1 MNYCFNADSARY
13 VYSNPHKKHIQ
24 LYHKCKQWFSI
35 CLILC
40 SICSFLSS
48 LMLLFILQC
57 FWFFIFVIPS
67 PSMFVSGIVH
77 VIFFLTIHSLHVHL
91 YLKKWCMSRAHYYH
105 KFMNLVRKKIT
116 MGMAGVRLKTKFI
129 QLKLER
135 ERKQC
140 ICSILIN

>member
-57 FWFFIFVIPS
+57 FWFFFFGIS
-67 PSMFVSGIVH
+67 LPSMFVSGIVH

-91 YLKKWCMSRAHYYH
+91 YLKKMVHESGSLLSQ
-105 KFMNLVRKKIT
+105 MNLVRKKIT
-116 MGMAGVRLKTKFI
+116 MGMAGVRLKTKLI

>member
-57 FWFFIFVIPS
+57 FWFFFFVIS
-67 PSMFVSGIVH
+67 LPSMFVSGIVH
-77 VIFFLTIHSLHVHL
+77 VIFFFTIHSLHVHL
-91 YLKKWCMSRAHYYH
+91 YLKKMVHESGSLLSQ
-105 KFMNLVRKKIT
+105 MNLVRKKIT

-140 ICSILIN
+140 ICTISMN

>member
-91 YLKKWCMSRAHYYH
+91 YLKKMVHESGSLLSQ
-105 KFMNLVRKKIT
+105 MNLVRKKIT

-140 ICSILIN
+140 ICFILIN

>member
-40 SICSFLSS
+40 SICSFLTS

-57 FWFFIFVIPS
+57 FWFFFFVIS
-67 PSMFVSGIVH
+67 LPSMFVSGIVH

-91 YLKKWCMSRAHYYH
+91 YLKKMVHESGSLLSQ
-105 KFMNLVRKKIT
+105 MNLVRKKIT

>member
-57 FWFFIFVIPS
+57 FWFFIFVISS

-91 YLKKWCMSRAHYYH
+91 YLKKMVHESGSLLSQ
-105 KFMNLVRKKIT
+105 MNLVRKKIT
-116 MGMAGVRLKTKFI
+116 MGMEGVRLKTKFI

>member
-57 FWFFIFVIPS
+57 FWFFFFVIS
-67 PSMFVSGIVH
+67 LPSMFVSGIVH

-91 YLKKWCMSRAHYYH
+91 YLKKMVHESGSLLSQ
-105 KFMNLVRKKIT
+105 MNLVRKKIT
-116 MGMAGVRLKTKFI
+116 MGMVGVRLKTKFI

>member
-57 FWFFIFVIPS
+57 FWFFFFVIS
-67 PSMFVSGIVH
+67 LPSMFVSGIVH

-91 YLKKWCMSRAHYYH
+91 YLKKMVHESGSLLSQ
-105 KFMNLVRKKIT
+105 MNLVRKKIT
-116 MGMAGVRLKTKFI
+116 MGMAGVRLNTKFI

>member
-57 FWFFIFVIPS
+57 FWFFFFVIS
-67 PSMFVSGIVH
+67 LPSMFVSGIVH

-91 YLKKWCMSRAHYYH
+91 YLKKMVHESGSLLSQ
-105 KFMNLVRKKIT
+105 MNLVRKKIT
-116 MGMAGVRLKTKFI
+116 MGMEGVRLKTKLI

>member
-57 FWFFIFVIPS
+57 FWFFFFVIS
-67 PSMFVSGIVH
+67 LPSMFVSGIVH
-77 VIFFLTIHSLHVHL
+77 VFFFLTIHSLHVHL
-91 YLKKWCMSRAHYYH
+91 YLKKMVHESGSLLSQ
-105 KFMNLVRKKIT
+105 MNLVRKKIT

>member
-1 MNYCFNADSARY
+1 MDYCFNADSARY

-57 FWFFIFVIPS
+57 FWFFFFVIS
-67 PSMFVSGIVH
+67 LPSMFVSGIVH

-91 YLKKWCMSRAHYYH
+91 YQKKMVHESGSLLSQ
-105 KFMNLVRKKIT
+105 MNLVRKKIT

>member
-13 VYSNPHKKHIQ
+13 VQSNPHKKHIQ

-91 YLKKWCMSRAHYYH
+91 YLKKMVHESGSLLSQ
-105 KFMNLVRKKIT
+105 MNLVRKIT
-116 MGMAGVRLKTKFI
+116 MGMTGVRLKTKFI

>member
-57 FWFFIFVIPS
+57 FWFFFFVIS
-67 PSMFVSGIVH
+67 LSSMFVSGIVH
-77 VIFFLTIHSLHVHL
+77 VIFFLTIHSLRVHL
-91 YLKKWCMSRAHYYH
+91 YLKKMVHESGSLLSQ
-105 KFMNLVRKKIT
+105 MNLVRKKTT
-116 MGMAGVRLKTKFI
+116 MGMAGVRPKTKFV

>member
-57 FWFFIFVIPS
+57 FWFFFFVIS
-67 PSMFVSGIVH
+67 LPSMFVSGIVH

-91 YLKKWCMSRAHYYH
+91 YLKKMVHESGSLLSQ
-105 KFMNLVRKKIT
+105 MNLVRKKIT
-116 MGMAGVRLKTKFI
+116 MGMTGVRLKTKFI

>member
-24 LYHKCKQWFSI
+24 LYHKCKQLFSI

-57 FWFFIFVIPS
+57 FWFFFFVIS
-67 PSMFVSGIVH
+67 LPSMFVSGIVH

-91 YLKKWCMSRAHYYH
+91 YLKKMVHESGSLLSQ
-105 KFMNLVRKKIT
+105 MNLVRKKIT
-116 MGMAGVRLKTKFI
+116 MGMAGVRLNTKFI

>member
-57 FWFFIFVIPS
+57 FWFFFFVIS
-67 PSMFVSGIVH
+67 LPSMFVSGIVH
-77 VIFFLTIHSLHVHL
+77 AIFFLTIHSLHVHL
-91 YLKKWCMSRAHYYH
+91 YLKKMVHESGSLLSQ
-105 KFMNLVRKKIT
+105 MNLVRKKIT
-116 MGMAGVRLKTKFI
+116 MGMAGVRLNTKFI

>member
-13 VYSNPHKKHIQ
+13 VYSNPHKKHIK

-57 FWFFIFVIPS
+57 FWFFFFVIS
-67 PSMFVSGIVH
+67 LPSMFVSGIVH

-91 YLKKWCMSRAHYYH
+91 YLKKMVHESGSLQSQ
-105 KFMNLVRKKIT
+105 MNLVRKKIT

>member
-40 SICSFLSS
+40 SICSFLTS

-57 FWFFIFVIPS
+57 FWFFFFVIS
-67 PSMFVSGIVH
+67 LPSMFVSGIVH

-91 YLKKWCMSRAHYYH
+91 YLKKMVHESGSLLSQ
-105 KFMNLVRKKIT
+105 MNLVRKKIT

-140 ICSILIN
+140 ICSILMN

>member
-57 FWFFIFVIPS
+57 FWFFFFVIS
-67 PSMFVSGIVH
+67 LPSMFVSGIVH

-91 YLKKWCMSRAHYYH
+91 YLKKMVHESGSLLSQ
-105 KFMNLVRKKIT
+105 MNLVRKKIT